1 MRRTFWLLVG
11 AGTGVWATRKATRM
25 ARRLTP
31 ESLAG
36 RAARQALTTGERLR
50 LFAREVAELARER
63 EAELREAIAL
73 DRDPSAVEGAP
84 PRRILKARYTVID
97 EDKDGH

>member
-1 MRRTFWLLVG
+1 MFWLAVG

-36 RAARQALTTGERLR
+36 RAADHAVGVGDRLR
-50 LFAREVAELARER
+50 AFARDVREETRAR
-63 EAELREAIAL
+63 EAELREAIEA
-73 DRDPSAVEGAP
+73 DRNPPAPEGP
-84 PRRILKARYTVID
+84 RPRRVLHAPYTVID